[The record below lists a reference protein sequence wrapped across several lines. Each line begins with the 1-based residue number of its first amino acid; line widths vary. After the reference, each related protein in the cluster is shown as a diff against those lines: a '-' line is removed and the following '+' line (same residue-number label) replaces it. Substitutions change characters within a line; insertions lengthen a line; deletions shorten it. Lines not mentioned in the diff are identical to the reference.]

1 VHIFFLY
8 LDPNTGR
15 RSRTPNWSRWQ
26 RSDSVSGSQRNCRWL
41 HMAPNTKQTRC
52 FEQGWSEQR

>member
-15 RSRTPNWSRWQ
+15 RSCPPNWSRWQ
-26 RSDSVSGSQRNCRWL
+26 RSD
-41 HMAPNTKQTRC
+41 
-52 FEQGWSEQR
+52 